1 MNAPL
6 HKEIPAALLNS
17 STALSDVSQAWD
29 DQIVQQLTRYIEVP
43 AKSPSFDANW
53 QANGYL
59 DSVMRQTAQ
68 WIESQKVAGL
78 SLEIVRL
85 PGRTPVMFFDI
96 AATRAADQHSSQTV
110 LMYGHLD
117 KQPEFNGWRNDLGPW
132 TPKYENG
139 KLPLRSAS

>member
-96 AATRAADQHSSQTV
+96 AATCAADHHSIQIV
-110 LMYGHLD
+110 L
-117 KQPEFNGWRNDLGPW
+117 K
-132 TPKYENG
+132 
-139 KLPLRSAS
+139 